1 MSLTN
6 ISNLKKSIKDKI
18 KSQGFISHEEILYF
32 ISKKISSRNMRT
44 ILKEYNLKT
53 GYILIC
59 PRCHSTIGPYN
70 SDELKKGII
79 CPECNFEFHPKHD
92 FEKVYFSS
100 NYIRDKSISPLVLKL
115 NENQTRP

>member
-6 ISNLKKSIKDKI
+6 ISSLKKSIKTKI
-18 KSQGFISHEEILYF
+18 KNQGFISHDEILYF
-32 ISKKISSRNMRT
+32 ISKKISSRNIRN

-59 PRCHSTIGPYN
+59 PHCHSTIGPYDSN
-70 SDELKKGII
+70 ELKKGVI
-79 CPECNFEFHPKHD
+79 CSECNFEFYPKQD

-100 NYIRDKSISPLVLKL
+100 MHVKDKSISPLVLKL
-115 NENQTRP
+115 SENQTRP